1 MQLLYLGV
9 SSLFYCIRKEKE
21 GERLSLNVDPGVI
34 QNYNNH
40 THFIWGPTQKG
51 GSRYIISCRYRLQR
65 IIRIITQYQVLIK
78 YGARW

>member
-9 SSLFYCIRKEKE
+9 SSLFYFIRKEKE

-40 THFIWGPTQKG
+40 THFI
-51 GSRYIISCRYRLQR
+51 
-65 IIRIITQYQVLIK
+65 
-78 YGARW
+78 